1 VRADVNGGLDAEA
14 DATAG
19 ESVTVV
25 HLAAPAQVADILR
38 AGVRAAPVG
47 PDGAVG
53 VWCQPVLDAYA
64 LPESRRREL
73 RRDGHR
79 AVMAVHADLPA
90 GMPVLMTTEDGSPTE
105 VSAGDAVA
113 RIAARPDPHR
123 RQLFVP
129 RSITRR
135 EIRLVRH
142 APRIVDAPPL
152 PTRNQQAQRP
162 HPRPGRRRLD
172 PTQRPVAKPQ
182 LIASLLVGSIDPS
195 DTDEPSRTGGP
206 TRTDE
211 DH

>member
-1 VRADVNGGLDAEA
+1 VRADVNGGLDVGA

-19 ESVTVV
+19 GSVTVV
-25 HLAAPAQVADILR
+25 HLAVATQVASILR

-73 RRDGHR
+73 RRDGRR

-90 GMPVLMTTEDGSPTE
+90 GMRVLMTGADGAASE
-105 VSAGDAVA
+105 VPAGEAVA
-113 RIAARPDPHR
+113 AIAARPDPHAW
-123 RQLFVP
+123 QLFVP

-142 APRIVDAPPL
+142 VPRIVDAPPL
-152 PTRNQQAQRP
+152 PGRKKQAQPP

-182 LIASLLVGSIDPS
+182 LLASLLVGSIDQS
-195 DTDEPSRTGGP
+195 DTDEPSRAGGP
-206 TRTDE
+206 GRTDE
-211 DH
+211 D